1 MDEGINALL
10 SSIFFHEN
18 LNFHVKWYDK
28 YSDRY
33 VRVCLRCTLS
43 LRGLMTIDA
52 WQLIIAEK

>member
-52 WQLIIAEK
+52 